1 MIRYSLKCGT
11 GHQFDAWFSSSDS
24 YDEQCE
30 AEVIRCPECGS
41 ADVQKAPMAPAV
53 LRGERRAPSRD
64 AAPSPADGPLTGPQ
78 DSEQGQSYAF
88 LKGLREHLK
97 ANADD
102 VGDKFAEE
110 ARKMHHGEAEERDIY
125 GEATVDEAKSL
136 YEEGIPALPLPKLPD
151 EHN

>member
-1 MIRYSLKCGT
+1 MIRYALKCAA

-30 AEVIRCPECGS
+30 AEAVRCPECGS

-53 LRGERRAPSRD
+53 LRGRRSAREDDGAEAPIGSPTQAPSES
-64 AAPSPADGPLTGPQ
+64 AQ
-78 DSEQGQSYAF
+78 NQSYAF
-88 LKGLREHLK
+88 LKGLREHLE

-110 ARKMHHGEAEERDIY
+110 ARKMHHGEAEERSIY

-136 YEEGIPALPLPKLPD
+136 YEEGIPALPLPKLPED
-151 EHN
+151 HN

>member
-1 MIRYSLKCGT
+1 MIRYSLKCGG

-30 AEVIRCPECGS
+30 AEVIRCPECGTS
-41 ADVQKAPMAPAV
+41 DVQKAPMAPAV
-53 LRGERRAPSRD
+53 LRGRNRATPGG
-64 AAPSPADGPLTGPQ
+64 AAPETGVKETPAAHAP
-78 DSEQGQSYAF
+78 EGQTYAF

-110 ARKMHHGEAEERDIY
+110 ARKMHHGEAEERSIY
-125 GEATVDEAKSL
+125 GEATSDEAKSL
-136 YEEGIPALPLPKLPD
+136 YEEGIPALPLPKLPED
-151 EHN
+151 HN

>member
-1 MIRYSLKCGT
+1 MIRFSLLCGA
-11 GHQFDAWFSSSDS
+11 GHQFDAWFSSGDS
-24 YDEQCE
+24 FDEQSE

-41 ADVQKAPMAPAV
+41 ADVRKAPMAPAV
-53 LRGERRAPSRD
+53 LRGRRKSPDSD
-64 AAPSPADGPLTGPQ
+64 SVPTPAD
-78 DSEQGQSYAF
+78 SESDAPERQTYAF

-110 ARKMHHGEAEERDIY
+110 ARKMHDGDAEERNIY

-136 YEEGIPALPLPKLPD
+136 YEDGIPALPLPKLPED
-151 EHN
+151 HN

>member
-1 MIRYSLKCGT
+1 MIRYALICGS
-11 GHQFDAWFSSSDS
+11 GHQFDAWFSSSAS

-30 AEVIRCPECGS
+30 AEAIRCPECGG

-53 LRGERRAPSRD
+53 LRGRRSEPAGDDAP
-64 AAPSPADGPLTGPQ
+64 PTADGPLMGPK
-78 DSEQGQSYAF
+78 DSAKGQSYAF
-88 LKGLREHLK
+88 LKGLREHLR

-110 ARKMHHGEAEERDIY
+110 ARKMHHGEAEERSIY